1 MSFFIYSDRIHE
13 PLPSAE
19 CGELTVNR
27 VKARTDSLLE
37 VLIKK
42 VQVRTCDVPHDVDTQ
57 LTLYKHN
64 NVCL

>member
-1 MSFFIYSDRIHE
+1 MSVFIYSDRIHE
-13 PLPSAE
+13 PLTSAK
-19 CGELTVNR
+19 CGELTMNR
-27 VKARTDSLLE
+27 EKARTDSLLD

-42 VQVRTCDVPHDVDTQ
+42 VQVRTCDVPHNVDTQ